1 MVRHAISP
9 STVPNSHITVTIS
22 QVPVPIPIPQLLY
35 RQDFFCSS
43 AGKNSVRDI
52 RQIMIS
58 RSKHLF
64 PAPKCSGRVC
74 QNYRTPDGGE
84 TTLSG
89 PQVVLW
95 KADGGGNT
103 PLRPQVP
110 CRSAFWGRNDGFL
123 PRFFFARMI
132 DSCRRGLPCGHSA
145 GHLGRKGVSGAVC
158 VPC

>member
-1 MVRHAISP
+1 MLSDKNGVLWYDMPSSP
-9 STVPNSHITVTIS
+9 ATVPNSQFPFHNS
-22 QVPVPIPIPQLLY
+22 QFPFPPLPFPKFPVPIPQLLY

-43 AGKNSVRDI
+43 AGNNSVRDI

-58 RSKHLF
+58 WSKHLF

-95 KADGGGNT
+95 KAERGRKHAST
-103 PLRPQVP
+103 PPSCSP
-110 CRSAFWGRNDGFL
+110 EGIWGRNNGFL
-123 PRFFFARMI
+123 PRFFCQN
-132 DSCRRGLPCGHSA
+132 D
-145 GHLGRKGVSGAVC
+145 
-158 VPC
+158 

>member
-22 QVPVPIPIPQLLY
+22 QVPVPVPIPIPQLLY

-89 PQVVLW
+89 PQVVHW
-95 KADGGGNT
+95 KADGGENT
-103 PLRPQVP
+103 PLRPQVVLWKADGGETMASCP
-110 CRSAFWGRNDGFL
+110 GFYCQND
-123 PRFFFARMI
+123 
-132 DSCRRGLPCGHSA
+132 
-145 GHLGRKGVSGAVC
+145 
-158 VPC
+158 